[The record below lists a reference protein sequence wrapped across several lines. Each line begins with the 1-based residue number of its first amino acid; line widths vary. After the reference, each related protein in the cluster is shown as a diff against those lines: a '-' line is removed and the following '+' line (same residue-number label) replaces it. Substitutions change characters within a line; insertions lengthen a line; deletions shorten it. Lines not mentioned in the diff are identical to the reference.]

1 MIKIVIFSLN
11 SFVVL
16 VPYRYLSIILFR
28 LRRRAV
34 LIEKILEV
42 KTALQ
47 SRFRGNIEGYLKTGR
62 VTGIRG

>member
-1 MIKIVIFSLN
+1 
-11 SFVVL
+11 VL